1 MLVRDAGC
9 MVNDGSK
16 VRSSCSRRHQIESQA
31 GYEVKQENIRRETC
45 KSLTGWKQC
54 GTKTMCNN
62 ILTSVR
68 FRYGRVELLE

>member
-16 VRSSCSRRHQIESQA
+16 VGSSCSRRHQIESQA

-45 KSLTGWKQC
+45 KSLTGAGSNVEPKQC
-54 GTKTMCNN
+54 AT
-62 ILTSVR
+62 IS
-68 FRYGRVELLE
+68 